1 MEETLDAIWDISPT
15 HETLQS
21 LTMTGTTTNVLG
33 PAVLEIKRLQTGGHR
48 LIPLLCISDTRH
60 CTWPEVHRAAKRAA
74 CLTIGEMLFWQL
86 QILELSQAPGD
97 GHVVLMLIPT
107 GLIDFPIKNYDVAV
121 VVLITSKK
129 IWVMTGS

>member
-15 HETLQS
+15 HETCKADFNKPNQ
-21 LTMTGTTTNVLG
+21 
-33 PAVLEIKRLQTGGHR
+33 AELQTGGHR